1 MMECQSG
8 WVVQGQS
15 GWMVQG
21 QSGQMMEGQSG
32 QKMEGQADIDAG
44 WMVWSRPGFV
54 ASMVEG
60 AWLH

>member
-15 GWMVQG
+15 GWMVQ
-21 QSGQMMEGQSG
+21 GQSG